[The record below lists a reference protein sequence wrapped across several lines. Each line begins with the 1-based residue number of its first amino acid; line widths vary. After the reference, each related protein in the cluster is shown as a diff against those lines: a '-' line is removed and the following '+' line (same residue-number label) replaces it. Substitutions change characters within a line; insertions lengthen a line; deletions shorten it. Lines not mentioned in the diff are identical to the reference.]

1 MVPQSDRPRNRFPG
15 VAPLHAP
22 TPQDEDRP
30 GCRRCRHLEGRRMW
44 GTPDASRMRVCR
56 KVLPAGGRGSMSD
69 ESVRWELFGT
79 HSVRLQAGDHDDIAE
94 CVSRWRDGTVHT
106 VRDIKNA
113 SRSQMVG
120 HYDVALVRPLLKE
133 VATLWHWSHNFR
145 RGVEPYR
152 RTQRP
157 ECSAPPRTRQYLG
170 GKKEKGS
177 IYS

>member
-1 MVPQSDRPRNRFPG
+1 
-15 VAPLHAP
+15 
-22 TPQDEDRP
+22 
-30 GCRRCRHLEGRRMW
+30 
-44 GTPDASRMRVCR
+44 
-56 KVLPAGGRGSMSD
+56 MSD
-69 ESVRWELFGT
+69 ESEHHKLFVNT
-79 HSVRLQAGDHDDIAE
+79 LCEMQAEVMDARQMCGDDEGGGIGFRPPPSAL
-94 CVSRWRDGTVHT
+94 RN
-106 VRDIKNA
+106 IKNA